1 MFDNKL
7 NNFIYSGL
15 PRSLLSLQVA
25 AVCLGHMAAENSA
38 MELFKDS
45 RKTAKR
51 PSSLV
56 YKFPCMLL

>member
-7 NNFIYSGL
+7 NNFIYFGL

-38 MELFKDS
+38 MELFKSENGEETIIS
-45 RKTAKR
+45 R
-51 PSSLV
+51 L
-56 YKFPCMLL
+56 